1 MLSGALAGLTA
12 AALSA
17 AVVRAD
23 ERGLLPGGGR
33 RWLRRNHR
41 GDEVTLIEGV
51 ALSVG
56 VAAPL
61 VVLDPPVAA
70 AVLLAAG
77 AGALDDLDGR
87 TDVKGLRG
95 HLGALRRGEV
105 TTGVLKIAVLGAA
118 GTVAAAATDRHTSRR
133 SVGAGVATAGLV
145 AGAAN
150 LANLFDLRPGRAL
163 KVGVL
168 AAVPLARRPP
178 AAAVLGATATL
189 LPDDLRARTMLG
201 DTGAN
206 ALGAAL
212 GAAAAQAL
220 PPGGRWACLAGV
232 AGLTLLSE
240 RVSFTR
246 VIEATPALREL
257 DAWGRR

>member
-1 MLSGALAGLTA
+1 MTPPARTMLSGALVGLTA

-77 AGALDDLDGR
+77 AGPWTTWTGGR
-87 TDVKGLRG
+87 TSR
-95 HLGALRRGEV
+95 AC
-105 TTGVLKIAVLGAA
+105 
-118 GTVAAAATDRHTSRR
+118 AATSGPCG
-133 SVGAGVATAGLV
+133 GA
-145 AGAAN
+145 
-150 LANLFDLRPGRAL
+150 R
-163 KVGVL
+163 
-168 AAVPLARRPP
+168 
-178 AAAVLGATATL
+178 
-189 LPDDLRARTMLG
+189 
-201 DTGAN
+201 
-206 ALGAAL
+206 
-212 GAAAAQAL
+212 
-220 PPGGRWACLAGV
+220 
-232 AGLTLLSE
+232 
-240 RVSFTR
+240 
-246 VIEATPALREL
+246 
-257 DAWGRR
+257 